1 MTSVS
6 SPSCVYYKDKYH
18 NENFPNKCLSIPQ
31 AVYDVIIK
39 YDLHDNILY
48 STRISQY
55 EIHFKIKPLSDEEL
69 IKYVEEFN
77 LKLVGHRPITIMEF
91 LTIIN
96 HYSYDGA
103 IEIVENSKNE

>member
-6 SPSCVYYKDKYH
+6 SPCVFYESKEH
-18 NENFPNKCLSIPQ
+18 NENFPNKRLSIPQ

-39 YDLHDNILY
+39 YDLYDTILY

-69 IKYVEEFN
+69 IKYVKEFN
-77 LKLVGHRPITIMEF
+77 LKLVGHRHITIMEF

-103 IEIVENSKNE
+103 IEIIENSKNE